1 MFPAMLRAMLMAPRS
16 RPELFAYQFV
26 VQAEPRG

>member
-1 MFPAMLRAMLMAPRS
+1 MVLIDSVQYALARS

-26 VQAEPRG
+26 IQAEPTA

>member
-1 MFPAMLRAMLMAPRS
+1 VLIDSVQYALARS

-26 VQAEPRG
+26 VQAEPL